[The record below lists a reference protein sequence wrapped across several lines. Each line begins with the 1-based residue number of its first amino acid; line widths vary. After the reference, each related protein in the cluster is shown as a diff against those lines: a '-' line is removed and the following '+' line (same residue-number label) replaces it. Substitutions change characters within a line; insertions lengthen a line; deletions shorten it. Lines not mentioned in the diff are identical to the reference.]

1 MTVTIAVETRRKAI
15 LHLGFRESF
24 AEDSLTAGYE
34 RRPIWSQEPNQ
45 PRRAV
50 GNVPAG
56 LLLMPSHLADQLQA
70 VWEEHGSRVYVVRSH
85 GIPIAWT
92 VVGLD
97 DSKLT
102 VPRYRYPRQL
112 TERHQALARRA

>member
-1 MTVTIAVETRRKAI
+1 MTIAVETRRKAI

-34 RRPIWSQEPNQ
+34 RS
-45 PRRAV
+45 
-50 GNVPAG
+50 NVEPAG
-56 LLLMPSHLADQLQA
+56 LDQMGPGLADQLSA
-70 VWEEHGSRVYVVRSH
+70 TWEEHGSRVYVVRSH

-92 VVGLD
+92 VVGPADNRLN
-97 DSKLT
+97 
-102 VPRYRYPRQL
+102 VPRYRYSKQL